1 MSSTLP
7 QWQGAAAPAVSAYI
21 ARGYDHKFFSIDPCN
36 PARVGYN
43 RGMKR
48 QMIEE
53 EKAARLRVLA
63 FGLVYPGVILLGI
76 AIEKIFG

>member
-1 MSSTLP
+1 
-7 QWQGAAAPAVSAYI
+7 
-21 ARGYDHKFFSIDPCN
+21 
-36 PARVGYN
+36 
-43 RGMKR
+43 MKR

-63 FGLVYPGVILLGI
+63 FGLVFPSVILLGI